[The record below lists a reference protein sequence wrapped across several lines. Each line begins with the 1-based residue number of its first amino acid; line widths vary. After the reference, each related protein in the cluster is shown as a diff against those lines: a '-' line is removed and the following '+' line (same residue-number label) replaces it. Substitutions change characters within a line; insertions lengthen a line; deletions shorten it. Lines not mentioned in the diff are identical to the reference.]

1 MIRTNTKWDGILRQI
16 DDYRYSI
23 PRSYKPEMRVDA
35 LIYSSP
41 ELIGQ
46 VCHDLSLEQ
55 AANVATLPG
64 VVDHALAMPDMHQGY
79 GFPIGGVAAM
89 DLESGVVSPGGVGFD
104 INCGVRLLMSP
115 LSIKE
120 VRPRM
125 EELVQEL
132 FKSVPAGTGSDGRI
146 NLSIKQLDRVL
157 ERGAQWAVEEG
168 YATPG
173 DLDHTEEFGKMKGA
187 DPAAVSDRAKKRGHT
202 QLGTLGSGN
211 HFLEVQFVQQIFE
224 KEIADEFGLFDGQ
237 VCIMIHCGSRG
248 LGHQVCTDYVAS
260 IKPLMAGY
268 GLTVPDR
275 ELVCAPIRSPDGQR
289 YLGAMA
295 ASANFAWANRQ
306 CISHWTQQV
315 FHKLFDK
322 RATLQLLY
330 DVAHNM
336 AKFEK
341 HSVGVEEKMVLV
353 HRKGA
358 TRAFPAGRQELAQ
371 IFQDTGQPVIIPGD
385 MGRASYV
392 LVGTEQALKET
403 FGSVC
408 HGAGRLLSRT
418 QAKKGRQAKDVI
430 AELRS
435 KGVIAKATTREGL
448 TEEVPEAY
456 KSIDEVIEA
465 VHASGLARR
474 VARLKPVGVIKG

>member
-1 MIRTNTKWDGILRQI
+1 MIQTGTKWDGVLKKI
-16 DDYRYSI
+16 DDYRYVI

-35 LIYSSP
+35 VVYSSP
-41 ELIGQ
+41 QLLKH

-64 VVDHALAMPDMHQGY
+64 VVNHALAMADMHQGY

-89 DLESGVVSPGGVGFD
+89 DIETGVVSPGGVGFD
-104 INCGVRLLMSP
+104 INCGVRLLASP
-115 LSIKE
+115 LTIDK
-120 VRPRM
+120 VRPCL
-125 EELVQEL
+125 EELVTEL
-132 FKSVPAGTGSDGRI
+132 YKNVPAGTGSDGRI
-146 NLSIKQLDRVL
+146 TLCLKELDRVL
-157 ERGAQWAVEEG
+157 ELGSQWAVEQG

-173 DLDHTEEFGKMKGA
+173 DLDHTEEYGKMKGA

-211 HFLEVQFVQQIFE
+211 HFLEVQQVDQIFE
-224 KEIADEFGLFDGQ
+224 PALAEAFGLFTGQ
-237 VCIMIHCGSRG
+237 VCVMIHCGSRG

-260 IKPLMAGY
+260 IKPLMARF

-275 ELVCAPIRSPDGQR
+275 ELVCAPIQSEEGQR

-295 ASANFAWANRQ
+295 AAANFAWANRQ
-306 CISHWTQQV
+306 CISYWAQQV
-315 FHKLFDK
+315 FESIFGAAAKLN
-322 RATLQLLY
+322 LLY

-341 HSVGVEEKMVLV
+341 HKVDSQEKLLLV

-358 TRAFPAGRQELAQ
+358 TRAFPAGRPELAQ
-371 IFQDTGQPVIIPGD
+371 VFQKTGQPVIIPGD

-392 LVGTEQALKET
+392 LVGTELALKES

-418 QAKKGRQAKDVI
+418 KARKGRQARDVV
-430 AELRS
+430 AELRAR
-435 KGVIAKATTREGL
+435 GIIAKATTREGL

-456 KSIDEVIEA
+456 KAIDEVIDA
-465 VHASGLARR
+465 VHDSGLARR